1 MECVIGLAAN
11 LFYNSPM
18 EACIVICRMTKPKDH
33 VGKILF
39 INAVNEVTRK
49 NAQSY
54 LEDQHIKK
62 IAEAYEKYEEIANFS
77 KVVTVREISEN
88 DYSLS
93 IPLYV
98 KPEINEG
105 EEDTR
110 PIESIYESWDGRT
123 RRAFSYYK
131 ALNEMI
137 SKGAAEDE

>member
-1 MECVIGLAAN
+1 M
-11 LFYNSPM
+11 
-18 EACIVICRMTKPKDH
+18 
-33 VGKILF
+33 
-39 INAVNEVTRK
+39 
-49 NAQSY
+49 
-54 LEDQHIKK
+54 
-62 IAEAYEKYEEIANFS
+62 
-77 KVVTVREISEN
+77 TVREISEN

-137 SKGAAEDE
+137 SKGASEDE